1 MVEHPDTYW
10 RPLWWRLFGQGRAP
24 LARLEAAA
32 KSVSAEALDEAQ
44 FPRRYRTLANHL
56 QHLIAHTD
64 EQECSLRQNRQALQQ
79 LSAVLEQSPACIII
93 TSLEGRILYVNP
105 GFCRVT
111 GYTEDEVRGQPVSM
125 LKSTRTHADTFGQLW
140 RDLQEKGEWHGELL
154 NRRKS
159 GQHYWVAASISV
171 LRDESGR
178 PDRYLSIQDDISLR
192 KQYEAQL
199 FYRSNYDLLTDLPN
213 RQLMLDRLEQALDMA
228 QRHHHRVA
236 VFLVNLRQFR
246 RVNQAHGH
254 DVGDQLLC
262 QAASRLEQVLSPM
275 ESLGRVGADE
285 FLVVMPEVNRLQAV
299 EYLGRCLLR
308 QMEEPFHQNGLELRQ
323 GAAIGICLYP
333 GDGDSAEVLL
343 RNADAALQQVS
354 RDRRGGCCFFRDEMN
369 LQARQAL
376 EMERALH
383 RALIEQ
389 QFELW
394 FQPLLDLQTNQ
405 VRAVEALVRWRQPSG
420 ELVPPDQFIAHA
432 EESGQI
438 IELGRWVLKT
448 AVMQVAGWQQVL
460 GRPLGVAVNI
470 SPRQLRHHGFV
481 DEVAELLS
489 DSGLAEGALE
499 LEITESIFLDVDSE
513 SEVVSLMSQL
523 RQLGVRLA
531 IDDFG
536 TGFSALGYL
545 KRFPVDTLKIDRE
558 FVCDIHESVN
568 AATLCQAI
576 VWMARGLQLDVVAE
590 GVECEAQLEM
600 LVQSGADSAQGFYIA
615 KPMVA
620 PDVLLTIARMDR
632 DGQVRAGG

>member
-1 MVEHPDTYW
+1 MEHPDTFG
-10 RPLWWRLFGQGRAP
+10 RPLWWRLWGQEQSP

-32 KSVSAEALDEAQ
+32 ASVSAEALDVAR
-44 FPRRYRTLANHL
+44 FPRRYQTLVSHL
-56 QHLIAHTD
+56 QHLIAHAD
-64 EQECSLRQNRQALQQ
+64 EQARSLQQKSQSLQQ

-93 TSLEGRILYVNP
+93 TNLEGRILYVNP

-111 GYTEDEVRGQPVSM
+111 GYTAEEVGGRPVSM

-140 RDLQEKGEWHGELL
+140 RDLQHKGEWHGELL
-154 NRRKS
+154 NRRKN

-178 PDRYLSIQDDISLR
+178 PDRYLAIQDDISLR

-254 DVGDQLLC
+254 AVGDQLLC
-262 QAASRLEQVLSPM
+262 QAAQRLEQVLSPM
-275 ESLGRVGADE
+275 ESLGRVGPDE
-285 FLVVMPEVNRLQAV
+285 FLVIMPEVNRLQAV

-308 QMEEPFHQNGLELRQ
+308 QLEEPFHLAGLELRQ
-323 GAAIGICLYP
+323 SAAIGICLYP
-333 GDGDSAEVLL
+333 GDGDGSEMLL
-343 RNADAALQQVS
+343 RNAGAALQQVS
-354 RDRRGGCCFFRDEMN
+354 RDRKGGCCFFRDEMN
-369 LQARQAL
+369 LQARQSL

-394 FQPLLDLQTNQ
+394 YQPQLDLQGRQ
-405 VRAVEALVRWRQPSG
+405 VCAVEALVRWRHPSG

-438 IELGRWVLKT
+438 IELGRWVLKS

-460 GRPLGVAVNI
+460 GRSLGVAVNV
-470 SPRQLRHHGFV
+470 SPRQLRHPGFV
-481 DEVAELLS
+481 DEVARLLRA
-489 DSGLAEGALE
+489 SGLAENTLE
-499 LEITESIFLDVDSE
+499 LEITESIFMDADAE
-513 SEVVSLMSQL
+513 GEVVSLMTQL

-558 FVCDIHESVN
+558 FVCDIHEDMD

-576 VWMARGLQLDVVAE
+576 IWMARGLRMGVVAE
-590 GVECEAQLEM
+590 GVECKAQLDM
-600 LVQSGADSAQGFYIA
+600 LAQSGADSAQGFFIA
-615 KPMVA
+615 KPMTA
-620 PDVLLTIARMDR
+620 SDTLLSIAQMGKD
-632 DGQVRAGG
+632 QS